1 VPLRVR
7 QPLNAITPMANNR
20 VDEFRKAESS
30 LIREDLSSSRQ
41 SSGPRVISVRE
52 EADKAAIE
60 GQIATGSSRD
70 SARKPLA
77 QSPLPT
83 ATSTPPKLKPR
94 PAWNPRDPLNAICF
108 FLASTGVCPEERGC
122 QYIHSN
128 DRNLA
133 VAPSPLEITG
143 RPAWK
148 SRNPLNAICYFLAS
162 TGSCT
167 QGSRCKFFHSNDPTL
182 PIAPS
187 PSHNEAT
194 GPPEYDDR
202 GRQTCRYWL
211 RDDCK
216 YKNNTCRFWHGPLS
230 AKEQHDIARE
240 QASSPT
246 KPTPTG
252 PRMKS
257 VSFAIDEDMPLVEEP
272 EGMSSSNQRLEKPRP
287 PLRSSEAGLRYPDIT
302 CPYWTKGY
310 CQRGSSCWY
319 RHANV
324 VDERSSRH
332 VQDVQMNDTHIPA
345 RRIESSRDVE
355 MQDRVEKH
363 SKNTEMK
370 DADEAARPAIP
381 RKPSVRFDPM
391 TNDRSLAMSESENL
405 PSNPTEVQIASQ
417 PKNNPFEP
425 PPELPNPSSDT
436 TVPAPKAKQRIK
448 MDDYRRK
455 KAFNELGDRAK
466 EVTFGIDETQSLM
479 LDFGDMNQVLELPWG
494 RFFTGIT
501 KVRFDQM
508 CIAQDFQ
515 AQQGLLQRLRLW
527 HGNLLPADASDPEA
541 VKSIDKA
548 ADELVRKSVGLFSS
562 FPNFLVL
569 AFPAKKDEWKFLEST
584 IDYPQDTRARLR
596 YFIFQSDVD
605 IRQSSKMNPTSLAIG
620 APYRDILVN
629 RVHGLDFKKLLPI
642 AKKSRP
648 PNFYLLFPSTASQC
662 AEFIILWLRS
672 SKPTCKIYSSQ
683 SEGSWHYF
691 THTPEIDN
699 GVILV
704 HESAAAELYR
714 LPNLYSIV
722 VEKRFTFWYLSESN
736 SPYPLFPSTS
746 YDFDDSTMGQLNAIR
761 LFPHGCAFLLT
772 PSFLVAEPHNAYQI
786 LSWFLG
792 GGKPKYLLS
801 TPRTWKLVCC
811 HNFADY
817 ILELANSKAAEKDT
831 FELKYQNDPAKDAK
845 LYDAGLSFNEC
856 NLRYKL
862 HKLLVDFESRQSLES
877 ISEFDSDESDYPFIY
892 ANKHIN
898 PDDEKGLVNWYAAW
912 TMRNLD
918 MYMKFIVVGSS
929 EPKHRERLVRI
940 KETEVVMEGT
950 QSLLIVQKP
959 MALAETAKLSASPGN
974 NGSKEREE
982 QEQNPFDNIALKAAT
997 NGINLDKQIDEL
1009 IAESSNTSPG
1019 LDTAKETSHTNGSS
1033 TNPLP
1038 ISGST
1043 SHPYLQSLQFN
1054 GAGDQSVNMEIDSP
1068 MLGFNGAGDERPTSS
1083 SNNTPRSGIQSNEND
1098 RRFVASPVVGGSS
1111 AIDVDSDSGGGA
1123 EAGSGNERA
1132 RREIRWMP
1140 AESVDG
1146 KVEEV
1151 VKEKKVEEVK
1161 FEATTTWYKKVVKE
1175 GRGWEHIRVEG
1186 WEGANRSLGVGK

>member
-1 VPLRVR
+1 
-7 QPLNAITPMANNR
+7 M
-20 VDEFRKAESS
+20 
-30 LIREDLSSSRQ
+30 
-41 SSGPRVISVRE
+41 
-52 EADKAAIE
+52 
-60 GQIATGSSRD
+60 
-70 SARKPLA
+70 
-77 QSPLPT
+77 
-83 ATSTPPKLKPR
+83 
-94 PAWNPRDPLNAICF
+94 
-108 FLASTGVCPEERGC
+108 
-122 QYIHSN
+122 
-128 DRNLA
+128 
-133 VAPSPLEITG
+133 
-143 RPAWK
+143 
-148 SRNPLNAICYFLAS
+148 
-162 TGSCT
+162 
-167 QGSRCKFFHSNDPTL
+167 
-182 PIAPS
+182 
-187 PSHNEAT
+187 

-216 YKNNTCRFWHGPLS
+216 YSNNTCRFWHGPLS
-230 AKEQHDIARE
+230 AKEQYDIARE

-252 PRMKS
+252 PRVKS

-287 PLRSSEAGLRYPDIT
+287 QLRSSEAGSRYPDIT

-319 RHANV
+319 RHANA
-324 VDERSSRH
+324 VDEPSSRH
-332 VQDVQMNDTHIPA
+332 VQDVQMKDTHIPA
-345 RRIESSRDVE
+345 RRIESSRDV
-355 MQDRVEKH
+355 
-363 SKNTEMK
+363 EMK

-417 PKNNPFEP
+417 PKNKPFEP

-436 TVPAPKAKQRIK
+436 TAPAPKAKQKIK
-448 MDDYRRK
+448 MDDYRRM

-466 EVTFGIDETQSLM
+466 EVTFGIHETQSLM

-494 RFFTGIT
+494 RSFTGVT

-515 AQQGLLQRLRLW
+515 AQQGLLQRLGLW
-527 HGNLLPADASDPEA
+527 HGNLLPADTSDPEA

-548 ADELVRKSVGLFSS
+548 ADELVRKSAGLFSS
-562 FPNFLVL
+562 FPNFLALV
-569 AFPAKKDEWKFLEST
+569 FPAKKDEWKFLET
-584 IDYPQDTRARLR
+584 TLDYPQDARARLR

-605 IRQSSKMNPTSLAIG
+605 IRQSLKINPTSLAIG
-620 APYRDILVN
+620 SPYRDILVD

-648 PNFYLLFPSTASQC
+648 PNFYLLFPSTASQS
-662 AEFIILWLRS
+662 AEFIISWLRS
-672 SKPTCKIYSSQ
+672 KRTCKIYSSQ
-683 SEGSWHYF
+683 IEGSWNYF

-699 GVILV
+699 GIILV

-736 SPYPLFPSTS
+736 SPYPLFPSTF
-746 YDFDDSTMGQLNAIR
+746 YDFDDSTMGRLNAIR

-786 LSWFLG
+786 LNWFILG
-792 GGKPKYLLS
+792 GGKPKYLSS

-811 HNFADY
+811 YNFADY
-817 ILELANSKAAEKDT
+817 VLELANSKATEKDA

-862 HKLLVDFESRQSLES
+862 HKLLVDFESRRSLES
-877 ISEFDSDESDYPFIY
+877 ISEFDSDCDESDYPFIH
-892 ANKHIN
+892 ANKHIG
-898 PDDEKGLVNWYAAW
+898 PDDEKGLVDWYAAW

-929 EPKHRERLVRI
+929 EPKHRERLVRM
-940 KETEVVMEGT
+940 KETEVVRGKKRVAAAESPRLPKQMT
-950 QSLLIVQKP
+950 
-959 MALAETAKLSASPGN
+959 LAVTAKLLASPGN
-974 NGSKEREE
+974 NGSKERELE
-982 QEQNPFDNIALKAAT
+982 HNPFDDIAVKAAT
-997 NGINLDKQIDEL
+997 SPRPEVWTTGDGINLDEQIDEL
-1009 IAESSNTSPG
+1009 IAESSKSSPG
-1019 LDTAKETSHTNGSS
+1019 LDIANKGTVSHTNGSAS

-1043 SHPYLQSLQFN
+1043 SHPHLQSPPQFN
-1054 GAGDQSVNMEIDSP
+1054 GTGDQSVDMDLDSP
-1068 MLGFNGAGDERPTSS
+1068 MLGFGGAGDERPTSS
-1083 SNNTPRSGIQSNEND
+1083 SSNTPRSGIESDENG
-1098 RRFVASPVVGGSS
+1098 RRFVPRSARQDASVRKEITVRPGYVPPEDGDFYQIPSRRGSAAGTPMGQSAVPSPAVGGSS
-1111 AIDVDSDSGGGA
+1111 AMGVDSDSAGGA
-1123 EAGSGNERA
+1123 EAGSGDERA
-1132 RREIRWMP
+1132 RGKTRWMS
-1140 AESVDG
+1140 AESVEDG
-1146 KVEEV
+1146 EVEEV
-1151 VKEKKVEEVK
+1151 VTEKKVEEVK
-1161 FEATTTWYKKVVKE
+1161 FEATTTWYKNVVKE

-1186 WEGANRSLGVGK
+1186 WEGASRSLGVGK